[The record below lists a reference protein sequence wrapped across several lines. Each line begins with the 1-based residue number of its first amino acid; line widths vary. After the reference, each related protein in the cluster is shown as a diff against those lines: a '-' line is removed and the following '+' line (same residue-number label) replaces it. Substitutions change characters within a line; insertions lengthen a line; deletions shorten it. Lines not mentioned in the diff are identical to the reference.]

1 MKSDAI
7 LERLLKLHPKAID
20 LVLDRVLALLDDLG
34 GPQDKLPPVV
44 HIAGTNGK
52 GSTLAFLRAILEAAG
67 YSVHAY
73 TSPHLVNFN
82 ERIRLA
88 GKLIDET
95 ALADVLDQCER
106 VNDGRP
112 ITYFEITTAA
122 AFYAFANAPADILLL
137 ECGLGGQFDATT
149 VIDRPLATAITP
161 VSMDHMQFL
170 GNTLTKIAFEKA
182 AIQKPGVPSIVG
194 PQSAVATEVIS
205 DYAKR
210 VGAPLIRHGVEW
222 QAEARTTNGQEG
234 VAYSSPAR
242 SLDAASLALP
252 GTFQIENA
260 GTAIAIADN
269 LNGFTISD
277 EAIRVGLSTVVWPA
291 RLQRLDRGQ
300 LVSKLPPDW
309 ELWLDGGHNEA
320 AATAL
325 ASVATNWNDRP
336 LHLIFGML
344 NSKQPDAFLR
354 HLAPLVTS
362 VHAVTIPG
370 EENALPA
377 NELAQVARQMEVK
390 SQTADSVSAA
400 LQNLTTESAAIGRV
414 LICGSLYLAGI
425 VLAEN
430 S

>member
-34 GPQDKLPPVV
+34 RPHDKLPPVV

-88 GKLIDET
+88 GTLIDET
-95 ALADVLDQCER
+95 ALADVLDHCER

-170 GNTLTKIAFEKA
+170 GNTLAKIAFEKA
-182 AIQKPGVPSIVG
+182 AIQKPGVPSIIG
-194 PQSAVATEVIS
+194 PQLADAAEVIS

-210 VGAPLIRHGVEW
+210 VGAPLLRHGVEW
-222 QAEARTTNGQEG
+222 HAEAQTTNRQES
-234 VAYSSPAR
+234 VAYRSSAR
-242 SLDAASLALP
+242 NLDTASLALP
-252 GTFQIENA
+252 GVFQSENA

-269 LNGFTISD
+269 LDGFTISD
-277 EAIRVGLSTVVWPA
+277 EAVQVGLSTAEWPA
-291 RLQRLDRGQ
+291 RLQRLAQGR
-300 LVSKLPPDW
+300 LVSILPPGW

-325 ASVATNWNDRP
+325 ASVAKNWKDRP
-336 LHLIFGML
+336 LHLVFGML
-344 NSKQPDAFLR
+344 NSKEPDAFLR
-354 HLAPLVTS
+354 HLAQHVTS
-362 VHAVTIPG
+362 VHAVTIPH

-377 NELAQVARQMEVK
+377 GDLVQVAHDL
-390 SQTADSVSAA
+390 SIDSHAADSVKAA
-400 LQNLTTESAAIGRV
+400 LQKLATDTVANGRV

>member
-34 GPQDKLPPVV
+34 GPHDKLPPVV

-88 GKLIDET
+88 SKLIDET
-95 ALADVLDQCER
+95 ALADILDHCEQ

-161 VSMDHMQFL
+161 ISMDHMQFL
-170 GNTLTKIAFEKA
+170 GDTLAKIAFEKA
-182 AIQKPGVPSIVG
+182 AIQKSGVPSIVG
-194 PQSAVATEVIS
+194 PQSADATEVIS
-205 DYAKR
+205 DYARR
-210 VGAPLIRHGVEW
+210 VGAPLQRHGVEW
-222 QAEARTTNGQEG
+222 RAEARMTNGQEG
-234 VAYSSPAR
+234 VAYSSLVR
-242 SLDAASLALP
+242 NLEAASLALP
-252 GTFQIENA
+252 GEFQIENA

-269 LNGFTISD
+269 LDGFTISD
-277 EAIRVGLSTVVWPA
+277 EAIRVGLSTAEWPA
-291 RLQRLDRGQ
+291 RLQRLEQGR
-300 LVSKLPPDW
+300 LASILPTGW

-320 AATAL
+320 AAAAL
-325 ASVATNWNDRP
+325 ASVAMNWNDGP

-344 NSKQPDAFLR
+344 NSKEPDAFLR
-354 HLAPLVTS
+354 PLAPHITS
-362 VHAVTIPG
+362 LHAVTIPA

-377 NELAQVARQMEVK
+377 SDLAQVARELEIK
-390 SQTADSVSAA
+390 THTADSVSAA
-400 LQNLTTESAAIGRV
+400 LQSLATETFAIERV

-430 S
+430 G

>member
-1 MKSDAI
+1 VKSDAI
-7 LERLLKLHPKAID
+7 LERLLKLHPKTID
-20 LVLDRVLALLDDLG
+20 LVLDRVLVLLDDLG
-34 GPQDKLPPVV
+34 RPHDKLPPVV

-88 GKLIDET
+88 SKLIDEK
-95 ALADVLDQCER
+95 ALADILDHCEQ

-170 GNTLTKIAFEKA
+170 GDTLAKIAFEKA

-194 PQSAVATEVIS
+194 PQSADAAEVIS

-210 VGAPLIRHGVEW
+210 VGAPLQRHGVEW
-222 QAEARTTNGQEG
+222 RAEARMTNGQEG
-234 VAYSSPAR
+234 VAYCSPAR
-242 SLDAASLALP
+242 NLEAPSLALP
-252 GTFQIENA
+252 GEFQIENA
-260 GTAIAIADN
+260 GTAIAIVDN

-277 EAIRVGLSTVVWPA
+277 EAIRVGLSTAEWPA
-291 RLQRLDRGQ
+291 RLQRLEQGR
-300 LVSKLPPDW
+300 LASILPPGW

-325 ASVATNWNDRP
+325 ASVAMNWDDRP
-336 LHLIFGML
+336 LHLVFGML
-344 NSKQPDAFLR
+344 NSKEPDAFLR
-354 HLAPLVTS
+354 PLASLVTS
-362 VHAVTIPG
+362 VHAVMIPS

-377 NELAQVARQMEVK
+377 SDLAQVARQLEIK
-390 SQTADSVSAA
+390 THTADSVSVA
-400 LQNLTTESAAIGRV
+400 LQSLATETFATGRV

-430 S
+430 G

>member
-7 LERLLKLHPKAID
+7 LERLLNLHPKAID

-34 GPQDKLPPVV
+34 RPHEKLPPVV

-52 GSTLAFLRAILEAAG
+52 GSTLAFLRAILEAAD

-95 ALADVLDQCER
+95 TLVDILYHCEQ

-112 ITYFEITTAA
+112 ITYFEITTVA
-122 AFYAFANAPADILLL
+122 AFYAFANEPADIVLL

-149 VIDRPLATAITP
+149 VIDHPLATAITP
-161 VSMDHMQFL
+161 VSMDHMHFL
-170 GNTLTKIAFEKA
+170 GDTLAKIAFEKA

-194 PQSAVATEVIS
+194 PQSVVAAKVIS
-205 DYAKR
+205 DYAER
-210 VGAPLIRHGVEW
+210 VGAPLLRHNAEW
-222 QAEARTTNGQEG
+222 RADARPTFGQKS
-234 VAYSSPAR
+234 VVYSSPAR
-242 SLDAASLALP
+242 SLDAGSLALP
-252 GTFQIENA
+252 GEFQIENA
-260 GTAIAIADN
+260 GTAIAIAVN
-269 LNGFTISD
+269 LDGFTIAD
-277 EAIRVGLSTVVWPA
+277 EAIRVGLSNAEWPA
-291 RLQRLDRGQ
+291 RLQRLERGR
-300 LVSKLPPDW
+300 LASILPSAW

-336 LHLIFGML
+336 LHLVFGML
-344 NSKQPDAFLR
+344 NSKEPEVFLKP
-354 HLAPLVTS
+354 LAPLVTS
-362 VHAVTIPG
+362 LHAVTIPN

-377 NELAQVARQMEVK
+377 SDLAQIAHQLEIK
-390 SQTADSVSAA
+390 AHTADSVSAA
-400 LQNLTTESAAIGRV
+400 LQILSMETFSIGRV